1 MKDIAVDSEKIKISV
16 KDAAEKEV
24 ESLFKKIDSRY
35 YVLPPKH
42 LTPPHQAWLTLEYIV
57 KKEKEEVFALRISFN
72 SRPSQYSTFLQEY
85 AGVTLASKKDL
96 EHFCFSKNF
105 SFNPLDANLFN
116 GYKDNFNDDKSVLDY
131 IKKLGAKIKQ
141 GIKAVYAQYLKS
153 IKSSQLL
160 SSILNEIINSQWGNS
175 AHPLQVTNKESNS
188 YVKIQICSKVYNT
201 SLYEAQDHCYLL
213 TVSESNSD
221 THCLVYRFIRYT
233 PIISVFW
240 NFKTAL
246 NIGVKLLKNK
256 YYYKKSPF
264 VREISKELECFIS
277 DAISP

>member
-1 MKDIAVDSEKIKISV
+1 MTVDSEKIKTKV
-16 KDAAEKEV
+16 KDAAEKEL
-24 ESLFKKIDSRY
+24 SAFFKKIDACY
-35 YVLPPKH
+35 YITPPKY
-42 LTPPHQAWLTLEYIV
+42 LTPPHQAWLTLEYMV
-57 KKEKEEVFALRISFN
+57 KKEEEEVFAVRISFN
-72 SRPSQYSTFLQEY
+72 SRPTQYSTFLQEY
-85 AGVTLASKKDL
+85 AGITLASKRDL

-105 SFNPLDANLFN
+105 SFNPLDVNLFS
-116 GYKDNFNDDKSVLDY
+116 GYKDNFKDDKSILDY
-131 IKKLGAKIKQ
+131 IDRLGIKLKQ
-141 GIKAVYAQYLKS
+141 GIKAVYTQYLKS

-175 AHPLQVTNKESNS
+175 AQPLQVTNKESNS
-188 YVKIQICSKVYNT
+188 YVKMQICSKVYNT

-213 TVSESNSD
+213 TVSESDSD